1 MCHENAHPYLK
12 NLVQFVASID
22 VYPHT
27 KIDSPLEQL
36 TNKKKFLDTRFTL
49 RNKKLIKHFH

>member
-22 VYPHT
+22 IYPHT

-36 TNKKKFLDTRFTL
+36 TNKK
-49 RNKKLIKHFH
+49 NS